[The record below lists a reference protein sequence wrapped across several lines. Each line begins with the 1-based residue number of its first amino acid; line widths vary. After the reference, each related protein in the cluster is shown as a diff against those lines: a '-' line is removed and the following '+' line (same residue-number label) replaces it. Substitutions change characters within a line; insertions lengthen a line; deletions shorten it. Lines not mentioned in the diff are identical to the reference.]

1 MTADGRIGHTATV
14 LLATLLTMFA
24 TAPVEAEHS
33 RCAAIEL
40 ARQRID
46 VDPGATDAIIGLLPG
61 PLSERAATE
70 AGRTD
75 RDGVIALVT
84 RAAAL
89 TCPPSLHHTDDSVD
103 RASLQALLDDDPR
116 FGGLRADGSLGDR
129 LLEKLWQWLE
139 ALLESETMQ
148 RFSDHTRT
156 IYLSLLGAFG
166 SLLAFRLWRR
176 SGSRRDAAAHDDV
189 TVGVERVRRL
199 AFDRCR
205 QDALAAIDVDPR
217 IALLHLRRAL
227 LVRVGELD
235 EGAVVPSRTSLELL
249 ARLTPDLATVV
260 RPALD
265 CFDSAFF
272 GGHPTSALARA
283 LLAAV
288 DHAHATL
295 KAARPSSSAPS
306 SAPSSSSTSTMRSSP

>member
-1 MTADGRIGHTATV
+1 
-14 LLATLLTMFA
+14 MFA
-24 TAPVEAEHS
+24 MAPVEAEHS

-89 TCPPSLHHTDDSVD
+89 TCPPSLQPTDDSVE

-129 LLEKLWQWLE
+129 LLEKLWHWLE

-148 RFSDHTRT
+148 RFSDHTRS

-166 SLLAFRLWRR
+166 SVLAFRLWRR
-176 SGSRRDAAAHDDV
+176 SGSRRDASAHDDV

-235 EGAVVPSRTSLELL
+235 EGAVMPSRTSLELL

-265 CFDSAFF
+265 CFDSAFY
-272 GGHPTSALARA
+272 GGHPTSPLARA

-295 KAARPSSSAPS
+295 KAARPSSS
-306 SAPSSSSTSTMRSSP
+306 SSSSSSPSTLRSSP